1 MVIQRARR
9 WVKSSNSGRHVAVLT
24 ISGLEVLGAVSA
36 ATALAEQG
44 GKVIKF
50 ACDVYSKYKHPEK
63 TKKKLD
69 EIQEL
74 VNICNTI
81 ERDQLPQNADL
92 QPILSRCSK
101 EIAKFKKKLEKTNS
115 SRLDPRYRKL
125 KKSIAAVLQ
134 ENDVKET
141 MSVSMNDGFA
151 GLHLRFDQQL
161 VTVTQP
167 FKITEEWFYLVPKRP
182 VDCFISRNHTLQK
195 MKETE
200 PCDVGPGVFVLR
212 GLGGQGK
219 TQIALEYCRQ
229 ASERGILAIFWIDA
243 TSKGSVKESFQ
254 TMATKLKNTDT
265 ASAEDASPFMLEAFR
280 VWPKV
285 WVMVFDNYDDVKNF
299 DSIRDYFPAS
309 KNGTIVVTSRNSASK
324 DLTNHQPSHFF
335 ELGGLSDEESV
346 TLLQK
351 RSQLE
356 MAKIDTI
363 AAKAIVNRLACHPLA
378 IMQASSYISRKK
390 IRLTNSWITMKR
402 AGLRSSNI
410 HPI

>member
-1 MVIQRARR
+1 M
-9 WVKSSNSGRHVAVLT
+9 
-24 ISGLEVLGAVSA
+24 SGLEVLGAVSA
-36 ATALAEQG
+36 ATALAE
-44 GKVIKF
+44 KV
-50 ACDVYSKYKHPEK
+50 
-63 TKKKLD
+63 
-69 EIQEL
+69 
-74 VNICNTI
+74 
-81 ERDQLPQNADL
+81 
-92 QPILSRCSK
+92 PILSRWSK
-101 EIAKFKKKLEKTNS
+101 EIAKFKKKLEKTNA
-115 SRLDPRYRKL
+115 SRLEPRFRKL

-134 ENDVKET
+134 ENDLKGLFVNLEREKLNLLLWISRS

-151 GLHLRFDQQL
+151 GLHPGFDQQL

-167 FKITEEWFYLVPKRP
+167 FKITEERFYLVPKRP
-182 VDCFISRNHTLQK
+182 VDCFISRNHILQK

-200 PCDVGPGVFVLR
+200 PCDVRTGVFVLR

-243 TSKGSVKESFQ
+243 TSKGSVKKSFQ
-254 TMATKLKNTDT
+254 TMAAKLKNTDT

-335 ELGGLSDEESV
+335 VLGSLSDEESV

-378 IMQASSYISRKK
+378 IMQASSYISRKN
-390 IRLTNSWITMKR
+390 IRLSQFLDHYEKSR
-402 AGLRSSNI
+402 A
-410 HPI
+410 